1 VRRGWGW
8 AGTAAD
14 LAAIGVEALLESLS
28 EHHRQL
34 LGLAPSFEQLRVWRQ
49 EADVLRSAL
58 SDAASAGAD
67 VSGWGVVLEFELP
80 LEGGRRPDAVIL
92 ANDHVI
98 VVEFK
103 SATKVEQAH
112 LDQVAAYARDLSE
125 YHGATHGR
133 QVSPVLALP
142 NVSTPPFS
150 RDDVLVTDGASLGP
164 VLQDLAGDGPPL
176 GLTEWLD
183 APYAPLPTLV
193 AAARRI
199 FEHEPLPRIR
209 RAESAHI
216 PETVRLLE
224 ELASDAE
231 SNAQRKLVLVGGVP
245 GAGKTLAGL
254 SLVYAAGGLEA
265 DATFLSGN
273 GPLVKVL
280 QDALGSRVFVRDLHK
295 FIGDYGLKERDPQ
308 HHVVVFDEAQRM
320 WDRRFMLEKRDVDA
334 SEPDLLIAA
343 GDRLPS
349 WAALVGLIG
358 EGQEIYVGE
367 EGGLGLW
374 AAALARSG
382 HRWTVHGPPGIAFS
396 FPGHQVHEHDLL
408 MLKVPL
414 RSRRAEH
421 LYEWV
426 RLLLRGSP
434 ALAARKA
441 SHVQSVGFPMWLTRD
456 LEAAKDYARLR
467 YAGEPEARYG
477 LLVSSHADRKHL
489 RRGLDVSFQTMGRLN
504 DRIGRWFNAEPDDPA
519 SCCQL
524 EQPVTEFQVQ
534 GLEIDLPIV
543 VWGEDL
549 LWSDSAWNY
558 APKRRRSHVDAPE
571 QLLENVYRVLLTRG
585 RDGLIIVVPNG
596 PEFDPTELTLL
607 ASGVRPL
614 PEAEIA
620 VTITAAEDRPAS
632 NGH

>member
-14 LAAIGVEALLESLS
+14 LASIGVEALLGSLS
-28 EHHRQL
+28 EHHQQL
-34 LGLAPSFEQLRVWRQ
+34 LGLPPSFEQLRVWRQ
-49 EADVLRSAL
+49 EAEVLR
-58 SDAASAGAD
+58 AAIAQAAGSGVD
-67 VSGWGVVLEFELP
+67 IHGWGVVLEFELP

-103 SATKVEQAH
+103 SAKKVEQAH

-125 YHGATHGR
+125 YHAASHGR
-133 QVSPVLALP
+133 QVSAVLALP
-142 NVSTPPFS
+142 NSSAPAYF
-150 RDDVLVTDGASLGP
+150 RDEVLVTDGESLGT
-164 VLQDLAGDGPPL
+164 VLQEFAGDGQPL
-176 GLTEWLD
+176 NLAGWLD

-216 PETVRLLE
+216 PETVGLLQ
-224 ELASDAE
+224 ELASDAQ
-231 SNAQRKLVLVGGVP
+231 SNAERKLVLVGGVP

-320 WDRRFMLEKRDVDA
+320 WDRRFMLEKRDIDA
-334 SEPDLLIAA
+334 SEPDLLIGA

-374 AAALARSG
+374 AAALARSD
-382 HRWTVHGPPGIAFS
+382 HQWTVHGPPGIASS
-396 FPGHQVHEHDLL
+396 FPGHQVNEHELL
-408 MLKVPL
+408 MLTVPL

-421 LYEWV
+421 LYDWV

-441 SHVQSVGFPMWLTRD
+441 GHVQSVGFPMWLTRD
-456 LEAAKDYARLR
+456 LDAAKSYARLR
-467 YAGEPEARYG
+467 YAGEPDARYG
-477 LLVSSHADRKHL
+477 LLVSSHVDRKHL
-489 RRGLDVSFQTMGRLN
+489 RRGLDVSFRTMGRLN
-504 DRIGRWFNAEPDDPA
+504 NRIGRWFNADPEDAA

-524 EQPVTEFQVQ
+524 AQPVTEFQVQ

-549 LWSDSAWNY
+549 LWSGSAWDY
-558 APKRRRSHVDAPE
+558 APKPRRSHVDAPKR
-571 QLLENVYRVLLTRG
+571 LLENVYRVLLTRG
-585 RDGLIIVVPNG
+585 RDGLIIVVPDG
-596 PEFDPTELTLL
+596 SQFDATELTLL
-607 ASGVRPL
+607 AARSSS
-614 PEAEIA
+614 
-620 VTITAAEDRPAS
+620 TARIGERAS
-632 NGH
+632 AHRRR

>member
-1 VRRGWGW
+1 MRSSWRTTTSSSSSSSQRRRSSRHISIKSLRTRVTSPSTTERPT
-8 AGTAAD
+8 AGR
-14 LAAIGVEALLESLS
+14 I
-28 EHHRQL
+28 
-34 LGLAPSFEQLRVWRQ
+34 
-49 EADVLRSAL
+49 
-58 SDAASAGAD
+58 
-67 VSGWGVVLEFELP
+67 
-80 LEGGRRPDAVIL
+80 
-92 ANDHVI
+92 
-98 VVEFK
+98 
-103 SATKVEQAH
+103 
-112 LDQVAAYARDLSE
+112 
-125 YHGATHGR
+125 
-133 QVSPVLALP
+133 SPVLALP

-150 RDDVLVTDGASLGP
+150 RDDVLITDGLSLGTI
-164 VLQDLAGDGPPL
+164 LQDLAGDGPPL
-176 GLTEWLD
+176 SLMEWLD

-231 SNAQRKLVLVGGVP
+231 SNAERKLVLVGGVP

-320 WDRRFMLEKRDVDA
+320 WDRRYMLEKREVDA

-343 GDRLPS
+343 GDRLAG

-358 EGQEIYVGE
+358 EGQEIYAGE

-374 AAALARSG
+374 ARALARSKQQ
-382 HRWTVHGPPGIAFS
+382 WTVHGPPGIAS
-396 FPGHQVHEHDLL
+396 DFPEHQVSEHELL
-408 MLKVPL
+408 MLNVPV

-426 RLLLRGSP
+426 RLLLQGSP

-441 SHVQSVGFPMWLTRD
+441 GHVQSVGFPMWLTRD
-456 LEAAKDYARLR
+456 LDAAKNYARLR
-467 YAGEPEARYG
+467 YAGEPQARYG
-477 LLVSSHADRKHL
+477 LLVSSHVDRKHL
-489 RRGLDVSFQTMGRLN
+489 RRGLDVTFPTMRQLGR
-504 DRIGRWFNAEPDDPA
+504 RIGRWFNADPDDPA

-524 EQPVTEFQVQ
+524 DQPVTEFQVQ
-534 GLEIDLPIV
+534 GLEMDLPIV

-549 LWSDSAWNY
+549 LWSGSVWKY
-558 APKRRRSHVDAPE
+558 TPKRWRAHADAPE
-571 QLLENVYRVLLTRG
+571 RLFENAYRVLLTRG
-585 RDGLIIVVPNG
+585 RDGLIIVVPDG
-596 PEFDPTELTLL
+596 SEFDATELTLL
-607 ASGVRPL
+607 AAGVRPL
-614 PEAEIA
+614 PEEGTA